1 MDKEVAIKYD
11 VLEKLVAKYKE
22 DSTNEAAGQE
32 LGSAFLLLVK
42 QLLDYMDG
50 MAVVKTTET
59 IRQCVYSCF
68 EKISRYDP
76 TKGKAFNY
84 FTTIILCQLRQRFRS
99 HQNEMARDKKWL
111 KFLNLSETNCKAID
125 VLQFRKEH
133 NV

>member
-1 MDKEVAIKYD
+1 MSEENET
-11 VLEKLVAKYKE
+11 LEALVAKYKE
-22 DSTNEAAGQE
+22 NPTDETGRE
-32 LGSAFLLLVK
+32 LGVAFSVMIMRLFEFMGDRMALV
-42 QLLDYMDG
+42 QT
-50 MAVVKTTET
+50 VET

-68 EKISRYDP
+68 EKIPRYDP